1 MAATLFL
8 LSKTTTKSHVEIQT
22 TEVVEMKIELKEE
35 DTLILDGKEFSYN
48 QLTSFLTERVIYK
61 KQVEHVKSMAN
72 GGVTH
77 EHQS

>member
-1 MAATLFL
+1 
-8 LSKTTTKSHVEIQT
+8 
-22 TEVVEMKIELKEE
+22 MKIELKEE

-48 QLTSFLTERVIYK
+48 QLTSFLTERIIYK
-61 KQVEHVKSMAN
+61 KQVEHVKSIAK